1 MRKIL
6 TVLILMV
13 CVIVP
18 SFAAV
23 TDTMLNVGLQNTSS
37 VMTIDPDKDKPF
49 DFKLDLQADFNM
61 IFNNGPGFDVS
72 LMAEQNFNELELGVY
87 YAHKIDVNNDFE
99 IIVMAG
105 PTFQLMG
112 DFGIGMDVK
121 CNFLFDL
128 SSSVYFNIG
137 TGVLMDIVTF
147 PKSASFC
154 RSRHQVLEYILDQN
168 HVQNRP
174 SCNAQEGVFYSLAD
188 VNSLFCL
195 VFPSFR

>member
-1 MRKIL
+1 
-6 TVLILMV
+6 MV

-147 PKSASFC
+147 PKSGTDVHF
-154 RSRHQVLEYILDQN
+154 VMEIPL
-168 HVQNRP
+168 P
-174 SCNAQEGVFYSLAD
+174 SVGVGIRF
-188 VNSLFCL
+188 
-195 VFPSFR
+195 

>member
-137 TGVLMDIVTF
+137 TGILMDIVTF
-147 PKSASFC
+147 PKSGTDVHF
-154 RSRHQVLEYILDQN
+154 VMEIPL
-168 HVQNRP
+168 P
-174 SCNAQEGVFYSLAD
+174 SVGVGIRF
-188 VNSLFCL
+188 
-195 VFPSFR
+195 